1 MAQTQLN
8 EKLGSSS
15 SPFQA
20 DIGYNPKSSAFD
32 LGFKL
37 SSTIDIGC
45 WTPVDVIPVV
55 PGDKFKISARYLLDT
70 FPLEVPPMTNYKVI
84 THYYYNSWHS
94 LWDGAETFVTKGRNN
109 NINLE
114 KPSASYTEEY
124 ECDHTITNGKRHSLS
139 SPMGLSCM
147 LGLPPVT
154 CQGASHTN
162 YLPFTDVSGT
172 KGTDY
177 FDSGLNHVDKVNALI
192 PFMYQKI
199 YRANYLPTNLT
210 QDNKIWFPDNI
221 SNEEW
226 RINFNSTNL
235 SEDGFFVPI
244 GSNLPDSGDEI
255 ANFVPISDSSNQY
268 KDNCVNI
275 WQLRYGQYGDDYF
288 TTAKPWLVRGEEQT
302 IDVDVTGISGSII
315 GNSDYVDVLSPS
327 TSTNVSGLDVGVYQK
342 RLYASNGG
350 DADYI
355 KVASNDIASKLGINL
370 NGSARATL
378 TANTLR
384 NLVAFSVK
392 DEIDA
397 LTNGN
402 YNSTI
407 RAHFQKS
414 PKHEEFEPQYIGGTV
429 SMVNMSSIIQTSAST
444 GSNPLGSNAGLG
456 QSNAQGY
463 IGEFSVPDHGYIM
476 AVMCIVPEVTYSQ
489 GLDHMWFDLTPDS
502 VFWPEYTELGFQPI
516 LNKEIYISGNQSVD
530 DDLFGYQTRYAYMKA
545 RQNKVSGLL
554 ALPSQVDKVF
564 SAYSQTRFF
573 DSVPKLSTQFV
584 TMSPDKIRRDF
595 LAYPSQ
601 PAFRLQFATDLS
613 SIRPLPYRS
622 IPNRFGV

>member
-15 SPFQA
+15 SPFQS
-20 DIGYNPKSSAFD
+20 DIGYKP
-32 LGFKL
+32 KL
-37 SSTIDIGC
+37 STFDFGYKLNTTIDIGC
-45 WTPVDVIPVV
+45 WTPVDCFEVV
-55 PGDKFKISARYLLDT
+55 PNDNFKISARYLLDS

-84 THYYYNSWHS
+84 THYYYASWHS

-109 NINLE
+109 SIELE
-114 KPSASYTEEY
+114 KPSASYAGDYT
-124 ECDHTITNGKRHSLS
+124 CDHTITNGKKSNYS
-139 SPMGLSCM
+139 SPMALSCD
-147 LGLPPVT
+147 LGLPPIT
-154 CQGASHTN
+154 CQGAAHTN
-162 YLPFTDVSGT
+162 YMPFTDVSGT
-172 KGTDY
+172 KSTDW
-177 FDSGLNHVDKVNALI
+177 FESGLNYVDKVNALI

-199 YRANYLPTNLT
+199 YRSNYLPTNLT

-221 SNEEW
+221 SNEAW
-226 RINFNSTNL
+226 RINYDGTNL
-235 SEDGFFVPI
+235 SEDGFFVPM
-244 GSNLPDSGDEI
+244 GNTLPEEGNEI
-255 ANFVPISDSSNQY
+255 ANFVPISDSTSSY

-275 WQLRYGQYGDDYF
+275 WQKRYGQYGDDYF
-288 TTAKPWLVRGEEQT
+288 TSAKPWLVRGEEQQ
-302 IDVDVTGISGSII
+302 IDVDVTGISGNIV
-315 GNSDYVDVLSPS
+315 G
-327 TSTNVSGLDVGVYQK
+327 SGYTDLKILNAVPQSNATINGSSSSGWAVTGSNNNG
-342 RLYASNGG
+342 RLG
-350 DADYI
+350 I
-355 KVASNDIASKLGINL
+355 VASDVASRLGVNITG
-370 NGSARATL
+370 NGHASL

-384 NLVAFSVK
+384 NLIAFSVK

-414 PKHEEFEPQYIGGTV
+414 PKHEEFEPKYIGGTV
-429 SMVNMSSIIQTSAST
+429 SIVNMSSIIQTSAST
-444 GSNPLGSNAGLG
+444 STNPMGSNAGLG

-463 IGEFSVPDHGYIM
+463 IGQFDVPDYGYIM

-489 GLDHMWFDLTPDS
+489 GLDHMWFDLTPET

-516 LNKEIYISGNQSVD
+516 LNKEIYISGNEAAD

-545 RQNKVSGLL
+545 RKNSVAGLL
-554 ALPSQVDKVF
+554 ALPSEVDKVF

-573 DSVPKLSTQFV
+573 DTLPKLSTQFV

-601 PAFRLQFATDLS
+601 PAFRLQFASDIS
-613 SIRPLPYRS
+613 AIRPLPYRS
-622 IPNRFGV
+622 VPNRFGV